1 MFRKF
6 LFALAFI
13 PLAGNAEMFEARVL
27 NVTPVYGVREVS
39 IPMEVCEQVQV
50 ERQGSNTAGTVLGA
64 IAGAAIGNQFG
75 KGSGK
80 DVATVVGG
88 VVGAQI
94 GGQGGSSEVSTENRC
109 RTVYRTYNEQSAL
122 QGYEVTYQFMNRS
135 YSTRTNQHP
144 GRTIRIDV
152 YHSVVER

>member
-1 MFRKF
+1 M
-6 LFALAFI
+6 LFVPVVAQAEI
-13 PLAGNAEMFEARVL
+13 VTAPVINARAI
-27 NVTPVYGVREVS
+27 YGSRIVNM
-39 IPMEVCEQVQV
+39 PMEVCEQVQV

-94 GGQGGSSEVSTENRC
+94 GGQGGQTETVTENRC
-109 RTVYRTYNEQSAL
+109 RTVTRSYTETGIIE
-122 QGYEVTYQFMNRS
+122 GYDVTYQFMNRN
-135 YSTRTNQHP
+135 YTIRTRNHP
-144 GRTIRIDV
+144 GPTIRLNV
-152 YHSVVER
+152 YHAVAE